1 MANYRQL
8 TQPSTEPLTYAEV
21 KAYLRLNGDSEE
33 TFVTSLIVVAR
44 QYVESQIW
52 RPLISQTWAFQL
64 DFNEINML
72 AKNINKEP
80 LISIDS
86 VQYYDANNALQ
97 TLSAS
102 SYEYDIYS
110 SPPRFRLKTIPTCYD
125 RMNTLQVNFTCGY
138 ANAAAVPLPIKQ
150 AMYMLIGHYY
160 ENRQDVVTG
169 TQVNKIDEA
178 SEHLLNPYRNNYIF
192 APLNG

>member
-1 MANYRQL
+1 MANYRL
-8 TQPSTEPLTYAEV
+8 VTAPSTEPLTYAEV
-21 KAYLRLNGDSEE
+21 KAYLRLNGDTEQ
-33 TFVTSLIVVAR
+33 TFVTSLITVAR

-52 RPLISQTWAFQL
+52 RPLISQVWSMNF
-64 DFNEINML
+64 DFSELNTQVY
-72 AKNINKEP
+72 NINKTP
-80 LISIDS
+80 IISVSS
-86 VQYYDANNALQ
+86 VTYYDANNTLQ

-102 SYEYDIYS
+102 NYEYDIYGN
-110 SPPRFRLKTIPTCYD
+110 PGRFRIKSMPQIYD
-125 RMNTLQVNFTCGY
+125 RMNALQVNFTCGY
-138 ANAAAVPLPIKQ
+138 ADAASVPLPIKQ

-192 APLNG
+192 APLN

>member
-1 MANYRQL
+1 MASYRL
-8 TQPSTEPLTYAEV
+8 VTAPATEPLTYAEV

-33 TFVTSLIVVAR
+33 AFVTSLIVVAR

-52 RPLISQTWAFQL
+52 RPLISQVQSMNFDKSELTTQVY
-64 DFNEINML
+64 
-72 AKNINKEP
+72 NINKAP
-80 LISIDS
+80 VISINS
-86 VQYYDANNALQ
+86 VTYYDLNNALQ

-102 SYEYDIYS
+102 DWESDIYS
-110 SPPRFRLKTIPTCYD
+110 NPARFRIKTLPQIYD
-125 RMNTLQVNFTCGY
+125 RMNALQVNFTCGY
-138 ANAAAVPLPIKQ
+138 SNAASVPLPIKQ
-150 AMYMLIGHYY
+150 AMLMLIGHYY

-192 APLNG
+192 APLN